1 MVWNAKTYLRECYFH
16 IFDVRCLAY
25 HFARHSLREHPS
37 MSDYIIDADPF
48 IPSGVPATVEQVT
61 AMVVDGVLPADK
73 VPDLHPNQ
81 RPDDIAEAVASAVAY
96 RVADGEKVAKF
107 KKVLDD
113 VKVSA
118 KDIEQVVALRAEL
131 PTQDEVL

>member
-1 MVWNAKTYLRECYFH
+1 
-16 IFDVRCLAY
+16 
-25 HFARHSLREHPS
+25 

-81 RPDDIAEAVASAVAY
+81 RPDDIAEAVAY